1 MKIREL
7 YKEEKLRS
15 RILYEEMF
23 PEDEEAFVDAYYQV
37 KGGCNRILAWE
48 EEGEL
53 VSMLHLNPYDFRM
66 RNCLVESSYI
76 VAVATRESYRHRGL
90 MRSLLSYALRDLY
103 EKKQPFVFLMPAK
116 EEIYTP
122 FGFRNMKNEDA
133 RELGEASMEQ
143 LSRQYDLFVWKD
155 ERYREQQIPAVEWE
169 TTPMM
174 VRIVYLPGL
183 LSQIG
188 AEEPMELKLRIFDRL
203 LPGNSGC
210 YRWVLEETGSQ
221 LFPAE
226 EQKEEPE
233 LTIDIAELG
242 SFLFGSE
249 AVGKVFPKVSGTLG
263 KKLGKIRVFRK
274 IFINEVV

>member
-7 YKEEKLRS
+7 YNEEKLRS

-23 PEDEEAFVDAYYQV
+23 PEDEEDFVDVYYRV
-37 KGGCNRILAWE
+37 KGACNRILAWE
-48 EEGEL
+48 DEGEL
-53 VSMLHLNPYDFRM
+53 VSMLHLNPYRFRM

-90 MRSLLSYALRDLY
+90 MRGLLSYALRDLY
-103 EKKQPFVFLMPAK
+103 EKKQPFAFLMPAK

-133 RELGEASMEQ
+133 RELGEVSMEQ
-143 LSRQYDLFVWKD
+143 LSREYDLFVWKD
-155 ERYREQQIPAVEWE
+155 ERYREQQIPGVEWE

-174 VRIVYLPGL
+174 VRIVYMPGL

-188 AEEPMELKLRIFDRL
+188 AEEPTELKLRIFDRL

-226 EQKEEPE
+226 EQKEAPE
-233 LTIDIAELG
+233 LTIDTAELG
-242 SFLFGSE
+242 SFLFGAE
-249 AVGKVFPKVSGTLG
+249 VAEKLFPKVSGTLG
-263 KKLGKIRVFRK
+263 KKLGKIRVLRK